1 MRIQTKA
8 TNTTLT
14 PSIEMY
20 VAKKAENIA
29 KLIGG
34 RDTSA
39 SLMVEVARTSE
50 HHKKGDIFRAEFNLH
65 TKMGDFHAVSERRDI
80 YTALDEVKDELMD
93 AFKTKKG
100 KRMRLV
106 RKGQLKVKE
115 IVRQFYQ

>member
-14 PSIEMY
+14 PSIENY
-20 VAKKAENIA
+20 IAKKVEGLER
-29 KLIGG
+29 LI
-34 RDTSA
+34 RQSDSSA
-39 SLMVEVARTSE
+39 SLSVEVARTTE

-65 TKMGDFHAVSERRDI
+65 TKEGDFHAVSERKDI
-80 YTALDEVKDELMD
+80 YTALDEVKDELLD

-100 KRMRLV
+100 KKMRLI

-115 IVRQFYQ
+115 VVRQFYQ